1 MEIERGLTGTSDEPA
16 GSGPI
21 ARLNN
26 EFALVELEADHS
38 ANGVRLKIKSVRTGR
53 VAYLDPLQLEVLT
66 WLPVEEY
73 VRHLETPFG
82 PDKQEDLSIFSAM
95 GRPPGPGD
103 ERH

>member
-1 MEIERGLTGTSDEPA
+1 VEIKGRPTEASSEPA

-38 ANGVRLKIKSVRTGR
+38 ANGVRLKIRSVRTGR

-82 PDKQEDLSIFSAM
+82 PDEDEDLSIFSEM
-95 GRPPGPGD
+95 GRPPGSGG
-103 ERH
+103 EAR